1 MAGALLAADWPQFLG
16 PNRNCTSSETG
27 LLATWPQEGPPKVWE
42 KQVGEGYSGPVVA
55 GDRLI
60 LFHRLA
66 KSEVVECLDAAT
78 GKPIWKFDYPTA
90 YEDDYGKGNGPR
102 ATPAIAGDKVYALGA
117 EGKLHCLELATGKKI
132 WTRALHDDYEVKKG
146 FFGVATSPLVEGNLL
161 LINVG
166 GKGAGIVAFDK
177 DNGKEVWKATD
188 QAASYSS
195 PVAATID
202 GVRHVF
208 FFTRD
213 GIVGLDPASGKVRFS
228 KRWRA
233 RLEASV
239 NAAAPVVVDDLLLV
253 TSSYS
258 TGAILHRVKKDGIEE
273 VWKGDQALSSHYNT
287 PVALGGYLYGLDGRQ
302 EGGAAQLRCV
312 ELKTGT
318 VKWSRPRF
326 GCASLLLADGRLI
339 ALCENG
345 DLVLIDPTPEA
356 YKEKARASVLTRP
369 CRAEIALANG
379 RLYARDD
386 SKLICWNLK
395 K

>member
-1 MAGALLAADWPQFLG
+1 
-16 PNRNCTSSETG
+16 
-27 LLATWPQEGPPKVWE
+27 
-42 KQVGEGYSGPVVA
+42 
-55 GDRLI
+55 
-60 LFHRLA
+60 
-66 KSEVVECLDAAT
+66 
-78 GKPIWKFDYPTA
+78 
-90 YEDDYGKGNGPR
+90 
-102 ATPAIAGDKVYALGA
+102 
-117 EGKLHCLELATGKKI
+117 
-132 WTRALHDDYEVKKG
+132 
-146 FFGVATSPLVEGNLL
+146 
-161 LINVG
+161 
-166 GKGAGIVAFDK
+166 
-177 DNGKEVWKATD
+177 
-188 QAASYSS
+188 
-195 PVAATID
+195 
-202 GVRHVF
+202 
-208 FFTRD
+208 
-213 GIVGLDPASGKVRFS
+213 
-228 KRWRA
+228 
-233 RLEASV
+233 
-239 NAAAPVVVDDLLLV
+239 VVVDDLLLV

-273 VWKGDQALSSHYNT
+273 VWKGDQSLSSHYNT

-318 VKWSRPRF
+318 VKWSKPRF

-356 YKEKARASVLTRP
+356 YKEKARSSVLTRP